1 MLKNKWALYL
11 RVLRF
16 ELKMVD
22 IGGNSEGDH
31 RQYPFFRRT
40 QNEAHRITERWQ
52 NHNLRFN
59 LNAQP
64 LIFLFRLLALTLS
77 LQKLHFFLSRK
88 K

>member
-40 QNEAHRITERWQ
+40 QNEAHRIMNVGRT
-52 NHNLRFN
+52 
-59 LNAQP
+59 
-64 LIFLFRLLALTLS
+64 IICDST
-77 LQKLHFFLSRK
+77 
-88 K
+88 